1 MLKILIGLALLFGG
15 QAALAATAAELYRD
29 GEFAGAAT
37 AGRTEATAASLI
49 VAGKSAIVIASFKTT
64 DRQQAL
70 ALVAAAEKD
79 FDAALAKAP
88 NNLEA
93 QLQKATA
100 TGYTAKLTRS
110 PSLAKQTK
118 AMMEAVVARDPNY
131 GLGWASIGGWHAG
144 SITTLGRLI
153 ASTVLG
159 ASWSTALTDFDTA
172 LAKDPQ
178 NPVHPA
184 FYALTLLDYDPA
196 TAPRATELL
205 HLVARLPPRDAY
217 ETLLKKSSAQ
227 VLALLAAG
235 DTRGAHKLAHQL
247 LPFGKLA

>member
-1 MLKILIGLALLFGG
+1 MLKLLIGMALLLG
-15 QAALAATAAELYRD
+15 APPARAATAQALFHD
-29 GEFAGAAT
+29 GDFAAAVT
-37 AGRTEATAASLI
+37 AGRSEATPAALI
-49 VAGKSAIVIASFKTT
+49 VAGRSAIVIASFKTT
-64 DRQQAL
+64 DPKAAL
-70 ALVAAAEKD
+70 ALVTAAGRD

-110 PSLAKQTK
+110 SSLAKQTR
-118 AMMEAVVARDPNY
+118 AMMEAVVARDPTY
-131 GLGWASIGGWHAG
+131 GLGWASIGGWHA
-144 SITTLGRLI
+144 SSVITLGRLL

-159 ASWSTALTDFDTA
+159 ASWPTAIADFDTA

-184 FYALTLLDYDPA
+184 FYALSLLVYDTG

-205 HLVARLPPRDAY
+205 RLVARLPARDAY
-217 ETLLKKSSAQ
+217 EALLKQSTAP
-227 VLALLAAG
+227 VLVLLAAG
-235 DTRGAHKLAHQL
+235 NVRGAQQLARQL